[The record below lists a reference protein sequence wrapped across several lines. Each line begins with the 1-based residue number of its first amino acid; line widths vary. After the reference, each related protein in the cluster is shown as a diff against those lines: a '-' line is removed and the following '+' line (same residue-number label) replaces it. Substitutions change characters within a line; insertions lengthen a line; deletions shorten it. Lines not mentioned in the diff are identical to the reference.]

1 MATNARMPRS
11 SKRTDKAVEA
21 ITLAL
26 AHGAGSVS
34 DYEALRE
41 AHGVLALEDSD
52 AGSLW
57 D

>member
-1 MATNARMPRS
+1 MATHARMPRS
-11 SKRTDKAVEA
+11 SKRTEKAVEA